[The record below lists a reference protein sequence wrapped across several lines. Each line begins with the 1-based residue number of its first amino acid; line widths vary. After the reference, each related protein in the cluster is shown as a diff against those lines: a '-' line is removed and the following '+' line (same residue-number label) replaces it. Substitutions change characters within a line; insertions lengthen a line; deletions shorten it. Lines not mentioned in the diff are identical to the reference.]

1 MTTSRRWMTVAA
13 SVTVGALLLA
23 ACAPGGDDEEALV
36 DLEDPAD
43 DAAEAPEE
51 PEEPAEAD
59 EAEEAPADEEDL
71 VVGFITSMTGAV
83 AASGLGQLHGFE
95 LYLELHDN
103 QLGGRNVDFH
113 AEDDDS
119 SPDQGVEAARRLV
132 ESVEVDL
139 IIGPLLGNV
148 GLAIGDYLEG
158 VDTPQFYTIP
168 ASDQFLRGKP
178 DALFIGGG
186 TAGQSS
192 HPLGEYL
199 ADELGHQRAVVFCQ
213 DYAYGHEL
221 CGGAVN
227 TFTDHGGEVVER
239 VYAPLGTAD
248 YAPFV
253 TDLQGMDFDVII
265 NALVGADSIVFQRT
279 LDDFGLAETP
289 LLGNLNSMDQS
300 IVREVG
306 DSVLGRQSVGP
317 FAEGADNEATVR
329 FVEAYEEEFGDIPTA
344 TAAAGYF
351 AGEWVDAALHELGGS
366 FTSSEEFIEALL
378 SVEIEDSVFGPITID
393 DHGNVV
399 FREVLLREVQER
411 DDGAI
416 WNVPVRVLAEDVGP
430 TYHYD
435 YDAYLAQ
442 PPYTPDYVGEDW
454 PTDCD
459 AFAGPCPLDQ

>member
-1 MTTSRRWMTVAA
+1 MRTSRRWTTVAA
-13 SVTVGALLLA
+13 SATVGALLFA
-23 ACAPGGDDEEALV
+23 ACAPGGDGEDAV
-36 DLEDPAD
+36 IDLEDTAD
-43 DAAEAPEE
+43 
-51 PEEPAEAD
+51 EPAEAADDTEAPDEEPPPADD
-59 EAEEAPADEEDL
+59 EADEI

-103 QLGGRNVDFH
+103 SLGGRTVDFH
-113 AEDDDS
+113 AEDDDGT
-119 SPDQGVEAARRLV
+119 PDQGVEAARRLV
-132 ESVEVDL
+132 ESVEVDF
-139 IIGPLLGNV
+139 IVGPLLGNV

-178 DALFIGGG
+178 DALFMGGG
-186 TAGQSS
+186 TAAQSS
-192 HPLGEYL
+192 HPLGEYIYN
-199 ADELGHQRAVVFCQ
+199 DLGYERAVVFCQ

-227 TFTDHGGEVVER
+227 TFADQGGEIVER
-239 VYAPLGTAD
+239 IYAPLGTAD

-253 TDLQGMDFDVII
+253 TEMQGLDFDVVI
-265 NALVGADSIVFQRT
+265 NALVGADSIVLQRT
-279 LDDFGLAETP
+279 MDDFGMGDTP

-306 DSVLGRQSVGP
+306 DSVLGRQSAGP
-317 FAEGADNEATVR
+317 FAEGAQNDATVQ
-329 FVEAYEEEFGDIPTA
+329 FVQAYEEQFGEIPTA

-351 AGEWVDAALHELGGS
+351 AGEWIDAALHELGGS
-366 FTSSEEFIEALL
+366 FTTSDEFIDALL

-393 DHGNVV
+393 EHGNIV
-399 FREVLLREVQER
+399 FREVHLREVQER

-416 WNVPVRVLAEDVGP
+416 WNVPIATLAEDVGP
-430 TYHYD
+430 TYYYD

-459 AFAGPCPLDQ
+459 AFVGPCPLDQ